1 MTNTV
6 TIIAQEVSRV
16 TGVSI
21 PDILSERRDL
31 HIVNARHLA
40 MVLTREFTPFGSAKI
55 ARAWH
60 RADHTTVLH
69 AYRQWPKRAS
79 VRGLGPLETQARE
92 AVRER
97 LNLRR
102 LAKVEVTVCDVAEA
116 A

>member
-21 PDILSERRDL
+21 PDLLSERRDATL
-31 HIVNARHLA
+31 VDARHLA
-40 MVLTREFTPFGSAKI
+40 MVLTKEFTPFGSSKVAK
-55 ARAWH
+55 AWR
-60 RADHTTVLH
+60 RADHTTVLY

-79 VRGLGPLETQARE
+79 ERGLQSFETQARE